1 MTDAD
6 AIDHMRQA
14 LHIEHRQ
21 TPGPTNGNRLGNAR
35 RELVEG
41 IFAVKEHYS
50 LSDAEV
56 VMLLAQALQEYAT
69 RVGCVDIAEKS

>member
-1 MTDAD
+1 MTDAF
-6 AIDHMRQA
+6 DHMRQA
-14 LHIEHRQ
+14 LHIEHKQ
-21 TPGPTNGNRLGNAR
+21 TPGSTNTSRLSNAR

-41 IFAVKEHYS
+41 ISAVKEHYT

-69 RVGCVDIAEKS
+69 RVGCADIAEKG